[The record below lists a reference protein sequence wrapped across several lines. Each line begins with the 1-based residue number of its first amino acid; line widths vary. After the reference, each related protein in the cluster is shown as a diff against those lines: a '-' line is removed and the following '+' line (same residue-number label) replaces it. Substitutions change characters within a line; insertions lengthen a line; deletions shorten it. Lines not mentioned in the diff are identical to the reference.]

1 MLIAVASPDLAQE
14 RSDMRT
20 FVRHISRLAAVAVG
34 LVAAAGV
41 YAESHQ
47 VPGQP

>member
-1 MLIAVASPDLAQE
+1 
-14 RSDMRT
+14 MRT
-20 FVRHISRLAAVAVG
+20 LVRFISRLAAVAAG

-41 YAESHQ
+41 YAESHH